1 MGVVKLWSEMEH
13 TMISINLNDNC
24 RVQLTEAGAKYMNA
38 LNKEANR
45 FINEMFVKPV
55 LLYHEYTTGE
65 YFCSNLLFVTEIY
78 LKTRELGFEEP
89 FLSGTI
95 EVLTN

>member
-1 MGVVKLWSEMEH
+1 MQN
-13 TMISINLNDNC
+13 SITIDLHDNC

-55 LLYHEYTTGE
+55 LLYHEYTAGE
-65 YFCSNLLFVTEIY
+65 YFYSNLLFVTEIY
-78 LKTRELGFEEP
+78 LKTQELGLEEP
-89 FLSGTI
+89 FVGNTLMI
-95 EVLTN
+95 

>member
-1 MGVVKLWSEMEH
+1 
-13 TMISINLNDNC
+13 MISINLHDNC

-45 FINEMFVKPV
+45 FINGMFVKPV
-55 LLYHEYTTGE
+55 LLYHEYTAGE

-78 LKTRELGFEEP
+78 LKTMELGLEEP
-89 FLSGTI
+89 FLRVS
-95 EVLTN
+95 